1 MSMKLINTIKNN
13 FRISDFITWYVIMAI
28 LLTVLEVK
36 NNPDGVTFLG
46 VLITLVTAL
55 IPAAIFSFFF
65 RLITGWIVKLNE

>member
-1 MSMKLINTIKNN
+1 MKLINTIKSN
-13 FRISDFITWYVIMAI
+13 FRVSDFMTWYVIMAI
-28 LLTVLEVK
+28 LLVVLEVK
-36 NNPDGVTFLG
+36 NNPGGVTFLG

>member
-1 MSMKLINTIKNN
+1 
-13 FRISDFITWYVIMAI
+13 MAI